1 MKKFKLFFYPV
12 YLIFALGMIYFSFD
26 SLLDMEPMLTWFHEK
41 FTLENQP
48 IWIMGLLLF
57 LGILMVTEMIIENI
71 QIKKVQEEIPDLEEE
86 IVRLKAKLYDQS
98 EGDDDDDDGDDEDE
112 DDD

>member
-1 MKKFKLFFYPV
+1 MKKFKLFFYPI

-26 SLLDMEPMLTWFHEK
+26 GLLDMEPMLTWFNEK

-48 IWIMGLLLF
+48 IWIMSFLLF
-57 LGILMVTEMIIENI
+57 LGVLMVTEMIIENI
-71 QIKKVQEEIPDLEEE
+71 QINRVKEEIPELEDE
-86 IVRLKAKLYDQS
+86 IVKLKAKLYDQS
-98 EGDDDDDDGDDEDE
+98 QGDDEDDGDDEDE